1 MLSSQIDN
9 LIIKLLLTIAN
20 KEKDIE
26 INRQLLAQNIDFDIF
41 QIYSLLDKEK
51 KNFIS
56 KRNIPK

>member
-41 QIYSLLDKEK
+41 QIYSLLDKR
-51 KNFIS
+51 ILTS
-56 KRNIPK
+56 P